1 MAVTYMTVA
10 EYARHRGCDEKAVR
24 KAVSEGRIS
33 AMERDGRKAIDPE
46 VADIQWARNTR
57 ARVRTGQEPPVRNP
71 THPQTHGLPA
81 GDDDPITAPR
91 LLTYEEARR
100 RRELAEAQKAELQ
113 LAELQGDLIRTA
125 DVRAAYAKRAA
136 GLRDAL
142 LQIPAR
148 LAAVVAAEGDQAKCH
163 DILQAELHQVLGQIT
178 DS

>member
-1 MAVTYMTVA
+1 MAVTLITQA
-10 EYARHRGCDEKAVR
+10 EYARRRGVDPTSVRDAIKA
-24 KAVSEGRIS
+24 GRITLI
-33 AMERDGRKAIDPE
+33 DGKIDPD
-46 VADIQWARNTR
+46 VADVQWARNSR

-136 GLRDAL
+136 GLREAL

-163 DILQAELHQVLGQIT
+163 DILQAELHQVLAQIT
-178 DS
+178 TEEA

>member
-1 MAVTYMTVA
+1 MAVTLITQA
-10 EYARHRGCDEKAVR
+10 EYARRRGVDPTSVRDAIKA
-24 KAVSEGRIS
+24 GRITLI
-33 AMERDGRKAIDPE
+33 DGKIDPD
-46 VADIQWARNTR
+46 VADVQWARNSR

-136 GLRDAL
+136 GLREAL

-163 DILQAELHQVLGQIT
+163 DILQGELHQVLAQVTEG
-178 DS
+178 D

>member
-1 MAVTYMTVA
+1 MAVTLITQA
-10 EYARHRGCDEKAVR
+10 EYARRRGVDPTSVRDAIKA
-24 KAVSEGRIS
+24 GRITLI
-33 AMERDGRKAIDPE
+33 DGKIDPD
-46 VADIQWARNTR
+46 VADVQWARNSR

-71 THPQTHGLPA
+71 THPQTHGLPT

-136 GLRDAL
+136 GLREAL

-178 DS
+178 TEE